1 MGQIKTI
8 SKNYLCENIVTKIY
22 IFEKIQS
29 NDSCFNLGALM
40 MHVGG
45 LYFINQETIDY
56 FPESGWLLNLSLNTL
71 KEQKT
76 HDTHEWCT
84 LNSRTIYK
92 KTVVVNALKWGF
104 KLGWLLC
111 SSLTGMWIVIF
122 LCCVKTR
129 KSQFFDGKYL

>member
-22 IFEKIQS
+22 IFKKIQS

-56 FPESGWLLNLSLNTL
+56 FPESVWLLNLPLNTL

-76 HDTHEWCT
+76 HDPHE
-84 LNSRTIYK
+84 
-92 KTVVVNALKWGF
+92 
-104 KLGWLLC
+104 
-111 SSLTGMWIVIF
+111 
-122 LCCVKTR
+122 
-129 KSQFFDGKYL
+129 